1 MYVMGMHFR
10 EIASTCDKV
19 NAYSYGTNDNRMDI
33 DPIVPI
39 VHTPTIPD
47 MADFVNYVDLLCLK
61 ELCSFTVFMVSSTF
75 LSSYCEKKIL
85 IF

>member
-19 NAYSYGTNDNRMDI
+19 NAHSYGTNDNRMDS

-47 MADFVNYVDLLCLK
+47 MADQ
-61 ELCSFTVFMVSSTF
+61 SFAG
-75 LSSYCEKKIL
+75 
-85 IF
+85 